1 MRRRP
6 HRADRAGGGR
16 AVDRGRRSA
25 RRPAARAQSCEGRL
39 LRQAVD
45 LVQVEPAVVEEL
57 RGDGRRGDV
66 GQLGVQQL
74 KVRPAGPRGR
84 PIRGELG
91 SRPTADESYAAAA
104 AEFNIKPI
112 CDAYG
117 ADSAATYTMKI
128 TMDPHAQIAMR
139 Q

>member
-1 MRRRP
+1 M
-6 HRADRAGGGR
+6 
-16 AVDRGRRSA
+16 
-25 RRPAARAQSCEGRL
+25 
-39 LRQAVD
+39 
-45 LVQVEPAVVEEL
+45 QVEPAVVEEL
-57 RGDGRRGDV
+57 RSDWWRGDV